1 MSILKF
7 FSRPAEQAEV
17 GAGVQSSRS
26 PYLEPPPLASTE
38 QSLPYEK
45 EEVLVND
52 NTRKRKWKAHVKFAT
67 AVKAANGLDLKPATE
82 MGGRPASLCASCL
95 TGSTSKHTVMRN
107 VLARWISH
115 AKSCPGLGKT
125 VTSTPEAQAFVLQC
139 MAGGDKHRRIT
150 CDAYTTTY
158 WIYKYKLPFRTSP
171 KLKEV
176 YYTNPNPN
184 NPNPNP
190 NDDVL
195 VVQLLQSLNCV
206 DKSAVAYL
214 SSSKTTCARHGLAL
228 CEYLKGKSV
237 RMMENVAS
245 ISIMFDEA
253 SDIQMHKGTKGCAK
267 VIPDEVI
274 TLITMLYEYFVRSPA
289 RKKAMRD
296 FIAVENEANKLAR
309 LRVRLQ
315 RDTGTLPQSVINK
328 ILSMSWS
335 VLWHFWRSAINCRG
349 KLY

>member
-17 GAGVQSSRS
+17 VVGVQSSPS

-38 QSLPYEK
+38 QSPPPYEK
-45 EEVLVND
+45 QEVLVND
-52 NTRKRKWKAHVKFAT
+52 NIRKRKWKAHVNFAT
-67 AVKAANGLDLKPATE
+67 VVKAATGLDLKPAME

-95 TGSTSKHTVMRN
+95 AGSTSKHTTMRN

-125 VTSTPEAQAFVLQC
+125 ITSTPEAQAFVLQC

-176 YYTNPNPN
+176 YYPNPIPN
-184 NPNPNP
+184 NPNP

-206 DKSAVAYL
+206 DKSAVATL

-228 CEYLKGKSV
+228 CEYLKGKTV
-237 RMMENVAS
+237 RMHDGKRR
-245 ISIMFDEA
+245 IYFD
-253 SDIQMHKGTKGCAK
+253 H
-267 VIPDEVI
+267 V
-274 TLITMLYEYFVRSPA
+274 
-289 RKKAMRD
+289 
-296 FIAVENEANKLAR
+296 
-309 LRVRLQ
+309 
-315 RDTGTLPQSVINK
+315 
-328 ILSMSWS
+328 
-335 VLWHFWRSAINCRG
+335 
-349 KLY
+349 